1 MSARPLSGIASDALE
16 IVARNPQ
23 RSLLGDSR
31 PGSDLHDR
39 TDRAGTRSRANLFQA
54 FAEMSAQLEPFGL
67 DELQLPP
74 DRLCQLDELEP
85 EPCHRCGQLR
95 ELRAER

>member
-16 IVARNPQ
+16 IVARNQ
-23 RSLLGDSR
+23 ECSLLGDSR

-39 TDRAGTRSRANLFQA
+39 AHRAGAGPGANLLQA
-54 FAEMSAQLEPFGL
+54 FAELGAQLEPFRL

-74 DRLCQLDELEP
+74 NRLRQLDELEP
-85 EPCHRCGQLR
+85 KPCHRRGQLR
-95 ELRAER
+95 ELRSN